1 VSRTG
6 HRDGGVPDV
15 LVSRPDP
22 PFVTVRDRMVAG
34 SCHTGAPGCG
44 TRGGP
49 HTVRVDHPP
58 SPGPA
63 GWLAVL
69 LAGGTSR
76 RWGGTDK
83 TARLLGGTAVLV
95 HAVSGLPA
103 QVRALAVV
111 APPDHPARGDV
122 EAALGDGVP
131 VRWVVEDPP
140 RSGPL
145 AGLAAGL
152 EALATLGPAARTVTP
167 GPAARR
173 RVAVLAGDLPF
184 TRPAW
189 ARLAA
194 ALDADRTV
202 DGAVGLG
209 EDGRRQPLLAL
220 YREGPLR
227 ARLAAVDVRDA
238 PMRLLTGALHLA
250 EVPLPA
256 AQTLDVDTPQDAERA
271 ERLLAEGFPG

>member
-1 VSRTG
+1 
-6 HRDGGVPDV
+6 
-15 LVSRPDP
+15 
-22 PFVTVRDRMVAG
+22 VA
-34 SCHTGAPGCG
+34 
-44 TRGGP
+44 
-49 HTVRVDHPP
+49 DLP
-58 SPGPA
+58 SPAPA

-76 RWGGTDK
+76 RWGGADK
-83 TARLLGGTAVLV
+83 TAGLLGGTAVLV
-95 HAVSGLPA
+95 RAVSGLPP
-103 QVRALAVV
+103 QVRDLAVV
-111 APPDHPARGDV
+111 APPDHPARAGV
-122 EAALGDGVP
+122 EAALGDGVA
-131 VRWVVEDPP
+131 VCWAVEDPP

-152 EALATLGPAARTVTP
+152 AAVTALAAAPRTVTS
-167 GPAARR
+167 GRAAGR

-184 TRPAW
+184 TGPAW

-220 YREGPLR
+220 YREEPLR

-238 PMRLLTGALHLA
+238 PMRRLTDALHLA

-256 AQTLDVDTPQDAERA
+256 EQTLDVDTPQDAERA
-271 ERLLAEGFPG
+271 ERLLAEGLPR